1 MTACLLSLLLLGPL
15 AAAEDPLRGLFD
27 PGRDGRDGRDTVFL
41 KPDAAFPLS
50 AETDPSGAS
59 VTLRWQIAPGYYLY
73 RDRFR
78 VTQGGQELALDL
90 PEGIRKQD
98 LVFGAVQ
105 VYKQVAAV
113 TVPLA
118 AHGDLDAHYQGCKE
132 DSICYPPSAKRFV
145 RAALGPGAG
154 PLRGIDLPP
163 GEDPAAGAPDPGG
176 SAAAAAAAAPGP
188 GSPGAPPL
196 LPEHRRITEA
206 LASGRVL
213 TVLLGFLGF
222 GLLLSLTPCVY
233 PMIPILVG
241 MLARRGETISGR
253 QGFLLS
259 LSFVLA
265 MALSYAVFGVIAGSL
280 RLNLQAAAQAPW
292 LIGLFSAV
300 FVLLALST
308 FGAFSLHTPNAL
320 QTRFRRLIE
329 QQRDTTLRGS
339 ALMGVLSALIVG
351 PCVTPP
357 LLGALL
363 YISQTGNAAL
373 GGAALFML
381 GAGFGIPLLIVGAS
395 AGQLLPRA
403 GQWMNGVRQ
412 FFGIL
417 LLAVAIWLLE
427 RILADR
433 VTALLWA
440 CLLIVGAVLLGA
452 MDRLPAAAGGWT
464 RLRSGVGLLVLCYG
478 AVMLLG
484 ASSGGGNLLQPLRAW
499 HSPAAN
505 TSAQPFQRIA
515 GEAALEQALEQA
527 RRRGQPLVLD
537 FYADW
542 CAVCHQMARTTFADS
557 TVQAL
562 LRRTVAVQLDVT
574 RDNAGN
580 RALLQRFDL
589 FGPPGLVFF
598 AGNGEELRDWLLAG
612 SVDAGTLRRYL
623 RALLG
628 DGESAAA
635 GKTL

>member
-1 MTACLLSLLLLGPL
+1 MTARLLILLLLLAPL
-15 AAAEDPLRGLFD
+15 AAAAEPLRGLFG
-27 PGRDGRDGRDTVFL
+27 PERDVEFL

-50 AETDPSGAS
+50 AQTDPSGTT

-78 VTQGGQELALDL
+78 VAQGGQDAVLDL
-90 PEGIRKQD
+90 PEGILKQD

-105 VYKQVAAV
+105 VYRQDVVV

-118 AHGDLDAHYQGCKE
+118 ANGDLDVHYQGCKE
-132 DSICYPPSAKRFV
+132 DSICYPPSNKRFV
-145 RAALGPGAG
+145 RAALGPGSG
-154 PLRGIDLPP
+154 PLSGIDQPLS
-163 GEDPAAGAPDPGG
+163 EDPVAPIPGAARGTT
-176 SAAAAAAAAPGP
+176 AAPSGTTATAATAA
-188 GSPGAPPL
+188 PGAPPL
-196 LPEHRRITEA
+196 LPEHRRITQA
-206 LASGRVL
+206 LASGHVL

-241 MLARRGETISGR
+241 MLARHGETVSGR

-265 MALSYAVFGVIAGSL
+265 MAISYAVFGVIAGSL
-280 RLNLQAAAQAPW
+280 RLNLQAAAQTPW

-300 FVLLALST
+300 FVLLALSS
-308 FGAFSLHTPNAL
+308 FGIFSLQIPGVL
-320 QTRFRRLIE
+320 QTRLRRLIE
-329 QQRDTTLRGS
+329 RQRDTTLKGS

-363 YISQTGNAAL
+363 YISQTGNALL

-395 AGQLLPRA
+395 AGHLLPRA
-403 GQWMNGVRQ
+403 GRWMNAVRQ

-427 RILADR
+427 RILADS

-440 CLLIVGAVLLGA
+440 CLLIVGAVLMGA

-464 RLRSGVGLLVLCYG
+464 RLRSGVGLLLLCYG
-478 AVMLLG
+478 AIMLLG

-499 HSPAAN
+499 RSSVQAEA
-505 TSAQPFQRIA
+505 TQPFQRIA
-515 GEAALEQALEQA
+515 GEAALEQALHQA
-527 RRRGQPLVLD
+527 RQRGQPLVLD

-598 AGNGEELRDWLLAG
+598 TSDGEELQDWLLVG

-623 RALLG
+623 HALLG
-628 DGESAAA
+628 NTPG
-635 GKTL
+635 